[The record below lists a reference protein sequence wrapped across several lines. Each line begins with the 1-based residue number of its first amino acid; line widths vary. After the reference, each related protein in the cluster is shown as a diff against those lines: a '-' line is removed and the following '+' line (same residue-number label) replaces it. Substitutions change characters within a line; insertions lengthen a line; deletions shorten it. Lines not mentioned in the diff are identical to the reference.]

1 MTEQI
6 GEIFIRK
13 GKYVTYENINLKIP
27 YSGQVSLQYEIGEEN
42 DLMFNKGIEL
52 EEEIVLEFNGGN
64 LIKKI

>member
-13 GKYVTYENINLKIP
+13 GKYVTYQNINLKIP

-52 EEEIVLEFNGGN
+52 EEEIVLEFNEGN

>member
-1 MTEQI
+1 
-6 GEIFIRK
+6 
-13 GKYVTYENINLKIP
+13 LKIP

-52 EEEIVLEFNGGN
+52 EEEIVLEFNEGN

>member
-27 YSGQVSLQYEIGEEN
+27 YNGQVSLQYEIGKEN

-52 EEEIVLEFNGGN
+52 EEEIVLEFNEGN